1 MVLSR
6 PMNVGIKKILAKRFK
21 TVFWNPHRRIL
32 VMVTRYILD
41 FVPIHNTF
49 DLGFKRLDND
59 SLMATFQ
66 QSSKQT
72 FGAVGPH
79 NKKIWGFK
87 LKGDGVL
94 RENPLN
100 EPLIYTAWDSS
111 IEPKETRI
119 YTFDSYTDSSHP
131 FVKTYFVTNGN
142 IRTPCD
148 IPKDNEGHWSCKLF
162 SGNNRKR
169 KYVNTMP
176 IAEFEGVNEKKFD
189 GFTNEEVVGTL
200 KTVRVHAPML
210 LVAIEEK
217 KKDRIVGGLKY
228 LVMDGGQFFL
238 RRRRNCVI
246 S

>member
-1 MVLSR
+1 
-6 PMNVGIKKILAKRFK
+6 
-21 TVFWNPHRRIL
+21 
-32 VMVTRYILD
+32 MVTRYILD

-49 DLGFKRLDND
+49 DLGFKRLDKD

-66 QSSKQT
+66 QSSKQS

-79 NKKIWGFK
+79 NKRIWGFK
-87 LKGDGVL
+87 LRGDGVL

-111 IEPKETRI
+111 FEPRDTRI
-119 YTFDSYTDSSHP
+119 YTFDSDTDSSHP

-142 IRTPCD
+142 IKTPCN
-148 IPKDNEGHWSCKLF
+148 IPKESEGRWSCRLF
-162 SGNNRKR
+162 GNNRKR
-169 KYVNTMP
+169 KDLNPMP
-176 IAEFEGVNEKKFD
+176 IVELEGKNEKKSD

-217 KKDRIVGGLKY
+217 KKDRFVGGVKY
-228 LVMDGGQFFL
+228 LIMDGGQYFL